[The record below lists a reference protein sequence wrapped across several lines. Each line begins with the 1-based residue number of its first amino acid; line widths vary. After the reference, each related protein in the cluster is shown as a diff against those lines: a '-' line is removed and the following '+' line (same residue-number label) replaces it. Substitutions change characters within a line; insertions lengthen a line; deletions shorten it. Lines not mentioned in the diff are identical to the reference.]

1 MAVVATQSLP
11 TTSTDGRD
19 ATVTMARMMLRL
31 VGAGWQ
37 APDGSN
43 NAADALALAASF
55 ADLREELLNVWA
67 NELPA
72 FATSDNGLLTEWEIL
87 LGLQPDRT
95 STDTVRQTRLLAFAR
110 ATLAGT
116 PDSIESAVAAYTGTA
131 EVVETD
137 SVTVWASDPTPTS
150 ETRRGVFQFAI
161 VVDMAYAQYAQVE
174 ISAIV
179 NRMKPAHTNF
189 AITNQATGFL
199 TDDPNSLTDLTV
211 LIT

>member
-1 MAVVATQSLP
+1 MAAVAPQSLP
-11 TTSTDGRD
+11 TTSADGR
-19 ATVTMARMMLRL
+19 AVTVVLARMLLRL

-37 APDGSN
+37 AGNGSN

-55 ADLREELLNVWA
+55 ADLRAELLSVWDQIF
-67 NELPA
+67 PP
-72 FATSDNGLLTEWEIL
+72 FAISTNGLLTEWEL
-87 LGLQPDRT
+87 LFGLQPART
-95 STDTVRQTRLLAFAR
+95 STDAIRQTRLLAFAR

-116 PDSIESAVAAYTGTA
+116 PDSIESAIAAYTGTC

-150 ETRRGVFQFAI
+150 ETRRGVFQFAV
-161 VVDMAYAQYAQVE
+161 VVDMAYATYAQAE
-174 ISAIV
+174 IAAIV

-199 TDDPNSLTDLTV
+199 TDDPNSLTDITV
-211 LIT
+211 LTT